1 MPGILRTHRRAG
13 RGGGRHRRR
22 LFAAEIADA
31 SYRQQQEIDS
41 AERVVVGVNA
51 FVSDFPE
58 VPVQTVDESVE
69 KTQAQRLSVVRAER
83 DPARVRAALADLQAA
98 AREGRNTM
106 PAFME
111 AAHAYATLG
120 EQMDVLKEVF
130 GVYEEPVLI

>member
-22 LFAAEIADA
+22 LFAAEIAEA

-58 VPVQTVDESVE
+58 VPVQTVDKAVE
-69 KTQAQRLSVVRAER
+69 ETQAQRLATVRAER
-83 DPARVRAALADLQAA
+83 DPARAEAALRSLREAA
-98 AREGRNTM
+98 AAGRNTM

-111 AAHAYATLG
+111 AAHAYVTLG